1 MQMSWRRGLVASGL
15 VAIGLLTVSGSA
27 ARAQPSDAQIIR
39 DLKSP
44 GVISVKLLG
53 RGSRVWSTGYSQ
65 YTWDRTAIVVRKAGL
80 REFPN
85 ARVEIGG
92 IATYS
97 IVGGRFPF
105 KKFYVGYNSYIGIPA
120 PSAKTIVALLKTDM
134 SIFLGND
141 ALFIVGPVQPIALA
155 SNPKWN
161 WHTPNSVSLRV
172 TTGYKKKVSY
182 TELEQQKVVKEVRLY
197 RNAIKSPWNRFASS
211 LESSTPSGR
220 TTHDADALR
229 VMKTFSTVEAERGA
243 ARRLA
248 SLPQVSVPA
257 FKTDLQMFA
266 FLHNT
271 LREGNAAKTEAVLRR
286 ALAPAFFVE
295 GSEVL
300 LNGDGDLLLNRVID
314 QAHKGK
320 MTYAEQFAP
329 DLNVDHYK
337 ANELS
342 FWNADGV
349 HRSSIELEMTGGSWQ
364 NGAKVGQVFKLKQ
377 LDVYGVT
384 GADEAARLRSMSPA
398 SRFAPPPRS
407 QRFSTLGGQVA
418 AQQNAQNA
426 AADVRAIK
434 WTPFISNNARL
445 KMSFPAKPTETQSQM
460 NGQYPMWTVEA
471 SNDLVLCRAVAVI
484 YPKFLNR
491 MQSQTLVNSA
501 MQELVSSNGMS
512 IKISSDLTGGTVGKI
527 ATLQKDGTVMKVRV
541 YALGNVLYQLVLSGS
556 PATMNVVKDNEFFN
570 SFEALR

>member
-85 ARVEIGG
+85 ASVEICG

-105 KKFYVGYNSYIGIPA
+105 KKFYVSYNSYIGIPA

-155 SNPKWN
+155 ANPKWN

-172 TTGYKKKVSY
+172 TTGYKKKVSL
-182 TELEQQKVVKEVRLY
+182 TELEQQKVVKEIRLY

-220 TTHDADALR
+220 TTHDADA
-229 VMKTFSTVEAERGA
+229 
-243 ARRLA
+243 
-248 SLPQVSVPA
+248 
-257 FKTDLQMFA
+257 
-266 FLHNT
+266 
-271 LREGNAAKTEAVLRR
+271 
-286 ALAPAFFVE
+286 
-295 GSEVL
+295 
-300 LNGDGDLLLNRVID
+300 
-314 QAHKGK
+314 
-320 MTYAEQFAP
+320 
-329 DLNVDHYK
+329 
-337 ANELS
+337 
-342 FWNADGV
+342 
-349 HRSSIELEMTGGSWQ
+349 
-364 NGAKVGQVFKLKQ
+364 
-377 LDVYGVT
+377 
-384 GADEAARLRSMSPA
+384 
-398 SRFAPPPRS
+398 
-407 QRFSTLGGQVA
+407 
-418 AQQNAQNA
+418 
-426 AADVRAIK
+426 DVRAIK
-434 WTPFISNNARL
+434 WTPFVSNNARL

-471 SNDLVLCRAVAVI
+471 SNDLVLCRAVAVM

-491 MQSQTLVNSA
+491 MQSQTAVNSA

-512 IKISSDLTGGTVGKI
+512 IKISSDLSSGTYGKV
-527 ATLQKDGTVMKVRV
+527 ATLQKDGAVMKVRI